1 VICVLFEF
9 KKLPTQ
15 PSFWKRFSRASRI
28 GEVSNTEVGSM
39 AESVGRRKAG
49 PLISP
54 LPVRPV
60 SVGRILFALVAEPSR
75 DVARCNGSSW
85 QMRIESA
92 GVDDQPLVEF
102 RAREL
107 PGFLF
112 GFKYLA
118 CAWASPSLH
127 RAAFVHFKCDIP
139 GKRHLAPKDV
149 ATGHVSVS
157 ALPLKA
163 GQRSLLA
170 IERARLL
177 ISAMVRIVPRVVA
190 T

>member
-1 VICVLFEF
+1 VVE
-9 KKLPTQ
+9 T
-15 PSFWKRFSRASRI
+15 
-28 GEVSNTEVGSM
+28 
-39 AESVGRRKAG
+39 VGRRKAG

-75 DVARCNGSSW
+75 DVARCNGSSR

-102 RAREL
+102 LAREL
-107 PGFLF
+107 SGFLF

-118 CAWASPSLH
+118 CPRASPSLH

-139 GKRHLAPKDV
+139 GIRHLAPKDV
-149 ATGHVSVS
+149 ATGDVS
-157 ALPLKA
+157 ASAKPRLPLKA

-170 IERARLL
+170 LERARLL
-177 ISAMVRIVPRVVA
+177 ISATVRIVPRVV
-190 T
+190 TT